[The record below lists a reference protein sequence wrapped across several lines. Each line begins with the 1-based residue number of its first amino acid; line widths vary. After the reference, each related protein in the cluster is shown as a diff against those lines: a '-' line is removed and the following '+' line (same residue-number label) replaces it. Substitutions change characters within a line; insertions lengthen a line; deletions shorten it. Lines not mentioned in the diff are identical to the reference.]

1 MRNIETEARETQ
13 PSYLTCRGKSCSVFP
28 QMRPWTLL
36 GIIVLIFAENAAA
49 FKAHD
54 FKTCSQSGFCRR
66 GRALAA
72 RARES
77 KDIWKSPYSIVAN
90 SVTVDHTEAAFS
102 AQVKSSLYPGIKFGL
117 ELRVHEDGVVRIRMD
132 EIGGLRKRYDEA
144 ASWALISEPKISQR
158 LRWTVGKKD
167 VRIVYGEKR
176 DFEVVVSYEPLRVTL
191 LKNGKEQ
198 VVLNDQGLLHME
210 HFRNKEETEVKAEEP
225 KVEGDEGGEGAQE
238 VMKQENPRAWF
249 EGESEDA
256 YWEESFSTWTDT
268 KPKGDV
274 ETLNNCGWILIIL
287 ISGPESLS
295 LDITFPNH
303 GTVYG
308 IPQHATRLALP
319 TTSGEGAFFSDPYR
333 LYNAD
338 VFEYLASS
346 PVSLYG
352 SIPIMHAHSTDTTVG
367 IFNAVASETWIDVSH
382 VSEKSTDT
390 HWISESGILD
400 LFLLP
405 GPSPKD
411 IFTQYSKLTGT
422 PVIPPHWSLGYHQC
436 RWNYISSD
444 DVRTVQK
451 RFDEDDIPLDVL
463 WLDIEYAEEHKY
475 FIWDKKNFPD
485 PVEMVNDISALGRKV
500 GLPSHH
506 ADICIICMAN
516 LTPRWSSSLTL
527 MSNALPIIQFIR
539 RPPTRAFLSSRRA
552 ARESTRV
559 GAGLAAVLGLT
570 FSILAPGSGGKT
582 CSNLTSCQV
591 VAGRGL
597 KVLRMSTFGMT

>member
-1 MRNIETEARETQ
+1 
-13 PSYLTCRGKSCSVFP
+13 
-28 QMRPWTLL
+28 MRPWTLL
-36 GIIVLIFAENAAA
+36 GLIVLIFAENAVA

-90 SVTVDHTEAAFS
+90 SVAVDHTEAAFS
-102 AQVKSSLYPGIKFGL
+102 AQVKSLLYPDIKFGL

-144 ASWALISEPKISQR
+144 ASWALISEPKISQK

-176 DFEVVVSYEPLRVTL
+176 DFEVVVSYEPLRVAL
-191 LKNGKEQ
+191 LKNGKDQ

-210 HFRNKEETEVKAEEP
+210 HFRNKEATEVKAEEP
-225 KVEGDEGGEGAQE
+225 KVEEDEGGEGVQE

-268 KPKGDV
+268 KPKGDI
-274 ETLNNCGWILIIL
+274 EILNNCGWILIIL

-382 VSEKSTDT
+382 VSEESTDT

-463 WLDIEYAEEHKY
+463 WLDIEYAEDHKY

-485 PVEMVNDISALGRKV
+485 PIEMVNDISALGRKV
-500 GLPSHH
+500 GLPSHLH
-506 ADICIICMAN
+506 D
-516 LTPRWSSSLTL
+516 LH
-527 MSNALPIIQFIR
+527 
-539 RPPTRAFLSSRRA
+539 
-552 ARESTRV
+552 
-559 GAGLAAVLGLT
+559 G
-570 FSILAPGSGGKT
+570 
-582 CSNLTSCQV
+582 
-591 VAGRGL
+591 
-597 KVLRMSTFGMT
+597 